1 MDPTTDSDAR
11 RADTENLEA
20 AQHILP
26 TVECYVP
33 PDGLIIIII
42 INSSSSLISSS
53 AQSENKYLDRR
64 LTGRTPPEISNL
76 LQGTC
81 SLHLQSSASSLSSRA
96 PSLVEDVR
104 NLLVWPSRSRGAA
117 RMDNHNHHHPLTSS
131 SESRLTELVGPVLK
145 PCEQVRKPVGSQPIR
160 IQNLN

>member
-42 INSSSSLISSS
+42 IINSSSSLISSS

-76 LQGTC
+76 LLGTC

-96 PSLVEDVR
+96 PSLV
-104 NLLVWPSRSRGAA
+104 
-117 RMDNHNHHHPLTSS
+117 
-131 SESRLTELVGPVLK
+131 
-145 PCEQVRKPVGSQPIR
+145 
-160 IQNLN
+160 